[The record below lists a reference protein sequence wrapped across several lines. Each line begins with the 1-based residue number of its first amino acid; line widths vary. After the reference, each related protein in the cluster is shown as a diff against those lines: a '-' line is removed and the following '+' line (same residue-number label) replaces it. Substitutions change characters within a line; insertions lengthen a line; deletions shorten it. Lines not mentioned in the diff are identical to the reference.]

1 MARKIKK
8 GDQVIVIAG
17 DDKGKIGK
25 IIKVLPEKEK
35 AIVEGVNIVKRHRR
49 FISADRPHGIVEMP
63 APIHLSNLALIC
75 PSCGKKTSVGFRFEG
90 EKKVRFCKK
99 CKESIDKV

>member
-8 GDQVIVIAG
+8 GDQVVVISG
-17 DDKGKIGK
+17 DDKGKMGK
-25 IIKVLPEKEK
+25 VIKVLPEKERV
-35 AIVEGVNIVKRHRR
+35 IVEGVNIVKRHRR

-63 APIHLSNLALIC
+63 APIHISNLMLLC
-75 PSCGKKTSVGFRFEG
+75 PNCGKKTRVGFRFEG

-99 CKESIDKV
+99 CNETIDKV

>member
-8 GDQVIVIAG
+8 GDQVIVISG

-25 IIKVLPEKEK
+25 VIRVFPEKGRV
-35 AIVEGVNIVKRHRR
+35 IVEGVNIVKKHRR

-63 APIHLSNLALIC
+63 APIHISNLLLIC
-75 PSCGKKTSVGFRFEG
+75 PNCGKKTKVGFRFTG

-99 CKESIDKV
+99 CNETIDKV

>member
-25 IIKVLPEKEK
+25 VIKVIPEKER

-49 FISADRPHGIVEMP
+49 FVSADRPHGIVEMP
-63 APIHLSNLALIC
+63 APVHLSNLALIC
-75 PSCGKKTSVGFRFEG
+75 PSCGKKTRVGFRFEG

-99 CKESIDKV
+99 CKETIDKG